1 YVLGVRRFFQDVS
14 DQLVTMFGLSIP
26 QGARSVGHYYVASAG
41 GLDADGWGV
50 RLSSPPERRVR
61 ASVDYT
67 WTRARWTNRGDL
79 EALWSWAPAVIRPT
93 SEQIHDLTTSV
104 ETEIPETATRFFVIY
119 KVNSAFTRA
128 QAATGQVGTDG
139 RFDLQVH
146 QALPFDVAGTR
157 WEVLVGVRNLF
168 RDVNDPASVYD
179 ELLVVRPPTRVMG
192 GFLVRF

>member
-1 YVLGVRRFFQDVS
+1 
-14 DQLVTMFGLSIP
+14 M
-26 QGARSVGHYYVASAG
+26 
-41 GLDADGWGV
+41 
-50 RLSSPPERRVR
+50 SSPTERRVR

-67 WTRARWTNRGDL
+67 WTRARWTGRGEL
-79 EALWSWAPAVIRPT
+79 AALDTWAPAAVRPT
-93 SEQIHDLTTSV
+93 HERIHDVTTSL
-104 ETEIPETATRFFVIY
+104 ETEIPETATRIYVVY

-128 QAATGQVGTDG
+128 QGAAGEVGTDG